1 MDSGNDMN
9 LRIKMVCLLVLVLV
23 LSGCG
28 SNKQDAS
35 SLLILEDEST
45 SSVEGTQIE
54 IELTEEVTEET
65 TDEVTEETTDEVTEM
80 TIAELDANDT
90 IESSAMISVYIC
102 GAVYEAGVYELE
114 VGSRVYHVIELAGG
128 MTEDAMETYL
138 NQAQELMDGQK
149 LYVPTKEEVEE
160 GIVEATNVETTSS
173 TSNVTSDSGEVSSS
187 DKVNINTASL
197 SELMTLSGIGES
209 KAQSIID
216 YRDSNGLFNNIED
229 LMLISGIKEAT
240 YSQIEGQ
247 ICVD

>member
-1 MDSGNDMN
+1 MDSRNNMK
-9 LRIKMVCLLVLVLV
+9 LRIKMLCLLVLIAV
-23 LSGCG
+23 LSGC
-28 SNKQDAS
+28 SSSKQDAS

-45 SSVEGTQIE
+45 SSVEETQIE
-54 IELTEEVTEET
+54 IEETTEVTEET
-65 TDEVTEETTDEVTEM
+65 TELTEGTTEENITEIVT
-80 TIAELDANDT
+80 AEISEA
-90 IESSAMISVYIC
+90 SSTMLSVYIC
-102 GAVYEAGVYELE
+102 GAVYDAGVYELE
-114 VGSRVYHVIELAGG
+114 AGSRIYHVIELAGG

-138 NQAQELMDGQK
+138 NQAQELVDGQK

-160 GIVEATNVETTSS
+160 GTVESVNVEATSS
-173 TSNVTSDSGEVSSS
+173 TSNVTDDSSESSSS

-216 YRDSNGLFNNIED
+216 YRDSNGGFTNIED